1 MTLDSKTHAA
11 SDAVHP
17 QAGPRAGWQAVLLI
31 VPLAVAAMICSMA
44 IQDLR
49 NDLVA
54 ASWPVAEATIV
65 SGHVTFRN
73 QPAVGKHPAWTGWC
87 VTWIYTYPWGGRTRG
102 GTLQDSTPSN
112 LSPGCFSYRERA
124 ERQASRRLAGS
135 TVRVRID
142 PRDPWAS
149 TAEPASIHWIDVVVL
164 IAGSMLGAS
173 CLRRAGA
180 KFCLRRPRP
189 G

>member
-1 MTLDSKTHAA
+1 MKSDSSPPTSSPAEH
-11 SDAVHP
+11 
-17 QAGPRAGWQAVLLI
+17 QRARSLPGWQAVLLI

-49 NDLVA
+49 NDHVA

-87 VTWIYTYPWGGRTRG
+87 VTWIYTYPWGGRTLG
-102 GTLQDSTPSN
+102 GTLQESTPSN

-135 TVRVRID
+135 TVLVRID

-164 IAGSMLGAS
+164 LAGSMLGAS